1 MRGSKVK
8 RLRKGW
14 AAPDKVEY
22 EKDTGRPWPT
32 WREWKR
38 GKRPDDVFLWR
49 LKRNFFPK
57 MQEFWSDY
65 SSRIFEAIQSR

>member
-8 RLRKGW
+8 RLRKYW
-14 AAPDKVEY
+14 AAPDKAEY

-38 GKRPDDVFLWR
+38 GKRPDSFSWR
-49 LKRNFFPK
+49 LKKHFLPA
-57 MQEFWSDY
+57 MQDFWHSY
-65 SSRIFEAIQSR
+65 SSSVITSLRSG